1 MPISI
6 FPENPIFDN
15 AISLCFS
22 IVVIS
27 GLLYYYI
34 REIKRPSDDYN
45 LQPDM

>member
-1 MPISI
+1 
-6 FPENPIFDN
+6 
-15 AISLCFS
+15 
-22 IVVIS
+22 VVIS